1 MIFVYYIYSLNM
13 CFIPVNFLPAAFA
26 VQSTPLRTASTAVN
40 WATALVIALNHVR
53 RLKFVM
59 LREAEDQILM
69 HYIHFKTCSF
79 KMRASSRPVLAT
91 QEKGKGRGK
100 GYKNREEQQCRG
112 S

>member
-1 MIFVYYIYSLNM
+1 M
-13 CFIPVNFLPAAFA
+13 CFIPLNFLPAAFA

-59 LREAEDQILM
+59 LREAEDQIMM

-79 KMRASSRPVLAT
+79 KMRASFRASGRCWPPK
-91 QEKGKGRGK
+91 EKGKGRGK
-100 GYKNREEQQCRG
+100 GYKNREEQQCGG

>member
-1 MIFVYYIYSLNM
+1 M

-53 RLKFVM
+53 RLKFVI

-79 KMRASSRPVLAT
+79 KMRASFRPVLAT
-91 QEKGKGRGK
+91 QGE
-100 GYKNREEQQCRG
+100 RERPW
-112 S
+112 